1 MTLHRVLV
9 VEDDDTTAAFVCQ
22 QLAEG
27 GLAPEA
33 VRGGLEALRKA
44 HAQSFALAI
53 VDVDIATEPD
63 GAETADWLRR
73 LYGVPVVV
81 FSMRGD
87 GETRHQAAVAG
98 QTARLV
104 APEAFGELSGVV
116 SRVLSAVLSRQAWDE
131 FVGNVYGAGVQRP
144 RVEPSGNLVSDRAR
158 PVSEESAGGIAMPQG
173 FAELSGREWQIIR
186 DLIDTPSAHAV
197 ALKRQRSRHTV
208 HNHLKSIFRKL
219 QVHSVAEL
227 LSLMIRLNR
236 QVSIL

>member
-1 MTLHRVLV
+1 MTPQRVLL

-22 QLAEG
+22 QLIDG
-27 GLAPEA
+27 GLIPET

-44 HAQSFALAI
+44 HNMRFALAI
-53 VDVDIATEPD
+53 VDIDIASEPD

-81 FSMRGD
+81 FSMKGD
-87 GETRHQAAVAG
+87 QAGIQHRLPGDQPGVGWGGPGE
-98 QTARLV
+98 
-104 APEAFGELSGVV
+104 V
-116 SRVLSAVLSRQAWDE
+116 SALRDLIATVLSAWARGGPTPPGPDPAPTRWPASVAERGAQA
-131 FVGNVYGAGVQRP
+131 GQSA
-144 RVEPSGNLVSDRAR
+144 SGL
-158 PVSEESAGGIAMPQG
+158 AMPPG

-186 DLIDTPSAHAV
+186 DFIDTPSAQAV

-227 LSLMIRLNR
+227 LSLMIRLGR
-236 QVSIL
+236 HAPTI